1 MKTAAVRMSCIVTLL
16 LIPGAFAM
24 KEARAPDP
32 QGRQG
37 HLSGL
42 TAKITL
48 ADGTI
53 RTARIEGLG
62 CSTAICSRVAIRG
75 KADGDSLVSFWLD
88 GLAAIRDTTDKDAL
102 IVMKSG
108 AARRVSLVTDFRV
121 LYLANRILSPEK
133 LDLGKVKSLE
143 FLPAT
148 N

>member
-1 MKTAAVRMSCIVTLL
+1 MKTTVLRITCISALI
-16 LIPGAFAM
+16 LIPAAFATQ
-24 KEARAPDP
+24 EN
-32 QGRQG
+32 RQG

-42 TAKITL
+42 TARIAL

-62 CSTAICSRVAIRG
+62 CSAAICSRVAIRG

-88 GLAAIRDTTDKDAL
+88 GIAAIRDTTDQDAW
-102 IVMKSG
+102 IVMKNG
-108 AARRVSLVTDFRV
+108 AGRRVSLVKDFRV
-121 LYLANRILSPEK
+121 LYLANRSLSPEK
-133 LDLGKVKSLE
+133 LDLGKVRSLE